1 MDRSCT
7 GGHED
12 LSSGVNPSIS
22 QAIQESRATMKSSLR
37 VLSDQLV
44 MGLHRRNNHPLDCQP
59 RSQIMVE

>member
-1 MDRSCT
+1 MDRSCP

-44 MGLHRRNNHPLDCQP
+44 MGLHRHNNHPLDCQP
-59 RSQIMVE
+59 RSQIMV